1 MQTNREIGQKRVR
14 KCLSFVVALAAS
26 ALCVATLTVPA
37 SAADEPARAISATQA
52 LGCCVCRGTDG
63 GDATTVRACSD
74 ARNANS
80 CVSACKAIGADSIA
94 FGYQQTCSQGCAGF
108 PTQSLK

>member
-1 MQTNREIGQKRVR
+1 VQTIREIRRKRAGGRVS
-14 KCLSFVVALAAS
+14 LVVALAAS
-26 ALCVATLTVPA
+26 VLSLATLTVPA
-37 SAADEPARAISATQA
+37 SADEPARAISATQA

-63 GDATTVRACSD
+63 GDATAVRACSD

-94 FGYQQTCSQGCAGF
+94 FGYQQTCSEGCAGF